1 MAQREKDKLWP
12 DELTAIG
19 LEPGR
24 ALSSTAEIDAPAETV
39 WQRITEPGHLR
50 HCHPFCASNVIER
63 WPGAG
68 ARDRIKYYSGREYV
82 RNFLG
87 WFEDVGYDIE
97 LGDRPEA
104 TARVRWRISAT
115 PESTSQLSIEVI
127 PYLRSAQSKVNKA
140 EYQSRLFGQDL
151 KQYLECVTK
160 GVAFWVVTGQDVVKD
175 QFGANPLYSG

>member
-1 MAQREKDKLWP
+1 MAQRERDKLWP

-97 LGDRPEA
+97 LGDRPDA